1 MRSRIFGDL
10 VTILA
15 IPLLGLALGVIVVVV
30 LTQAA

>member
-10 VTILA
+10 LTILVM
-15 IPLLGLALGVIVVVV
+15 PLLGLALGVILVVV